1 MIDKHRTLYFT
12 DIVNRADRLDP
23 LRTCL
28 ELLNKH
34 PSTKSGTYYMNL
46 KGLGLSS
53 LAQVYCDMTSKN
65 GVGVTL
71 IGHDSESR
79 TYVNGYE
86 AAGSYKRK
94 INYDISM
101 EHIVAIMKQS
111 KYCEQF
117 IKYEC
122 YQSVLL
128 YDLNDLHGWG
138 GAAVDSGKCAC
149 GMTNSCAGGGKCNY
163 FACTRRFCFFLFFRC
178 QKSV

>member
-1 MIDKHRTLYFT
+1 
-12 DIVNRADRLDP
+12 
-23 LRTCL
+23 
-28 ELLNKH
+28 
-34 PSTKSGTYYMNL
+34 
-46 KGLGLSS
+46 
-53 LAQVYCDMTSKN
+53 MTSKN
-65 GVGVTL
+65 GAGVTV

-79 TYVNGYE
+79 TFVNGYE

-128 YDLNDLHGWG
+128 YDLNGLHGWWVSCQG
-138 GAAVDSGKCAC
+138 STMNYCGRSGSRQWKMCKWNDQQLC
-149 GMTNSCAGGGKCNY
+149 RWRKM
-163 FACTRRFCFFLFFRC
+163 
-178 QKSV
+178 